1 MGVGVRGKN
10 LKLPIE
16 EVLARARRLVDTG
29 SYSLEQG
36 LNGGNDPTATGPY
49 SHGTV
54 GTADCVGVGMYVQG
68 VDRYQPQI
76 PYYGGWVNTNS
87 VFAMPELFT
96 NLGQD
101 FSKVQPG
108 DVLAYPSYKDILGRK
123 HYGHWMTVE
132 DVMDPK
138 ATVETPLGPRKL
150 KRATQLSE
158 LMVIHCSQ
166 RKAPATKRTPGFAKG
181 KASSWAFFRPT
192 WR

>member
-54 GTADCVGVGMYVQG
+54 GTADCVGVGMYIQG

-87 VFAMPELFT
+87 VFAMPELFV

-132 DVMDPK
+132 KTMTDRVERLPSGFQRMAY
-138 ATVETPLGPRKL
+138 ATK
-150 KRATQLSE
+150 LSE
-158 LMVIHCSQ
+158 LTVIHCSQ

-181 KASSWAFFRPT
+181 KATSWAFFRPV
-192 WR
+192 WRS

>member
-10 LKLPIE
+10 LKLPVE

-49 SHGTV
+49 SHGSV
-54 GTADCVGVGMYVQG
+54 GTADCVGVGMYIQG
-68 VDRYQPQI
+68 IDRYQPQI

-87 VFAMPELFT
+87 VFAMPELFV

-108 DVLAYPSYKDILGRK
+108 DVLVYPSYKDILGRK

-132 DVMDPK
+132 E
-138 ATVETPLGPRKL
+138 TVLRGYNKL
-150 KRATQLSE
+150 RATKLSE

-181 KASSWAFFRPT
+181 KASSWAFFRPV
-192 WR
+192 WRS